1 MLATLDKEY
10 PVLASFGNPLLDII
24 IGDEDGELVTKYN
37 LVKNVAQEEDTI
49 KTGLY
54 EDVVSR

>member
-1 MLATLDKEY
+1 MLATSDKEY

-24 IGDEDGELVTKYN
+24 IGDEDGEIVTKYN
-37 LVKNVAQEEDTI
+37 LVKNVAQEVDTI

>member
-1 MLATLDKEY
+1 MPATLETEY

-24 IGDEDGELVTKYN
+24 ISDEDGEIVSKYD
-37 LVKNVAQEEDTI
+37 LVKNVAQEVDTI
-49 KTGLY
+49 NTGLY

>member
-1 MLATLDKEY
+1 MTTRKKS

-24 IGDEDGELVTKYN
+24 VHDEDGTVVDKYG
-37 LVKNVAQEEDTI
+37 LEKNVAQEMDTD

-54 EDVVSR
+54 EDVISR